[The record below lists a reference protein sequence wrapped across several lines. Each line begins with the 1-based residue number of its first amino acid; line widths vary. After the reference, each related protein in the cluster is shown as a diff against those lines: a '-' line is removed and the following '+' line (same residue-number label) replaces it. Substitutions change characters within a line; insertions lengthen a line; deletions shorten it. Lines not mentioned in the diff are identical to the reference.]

1 MEIDKVAEIVLGMEV
16 NRVTDEP
23 DKVDAEVADTV
34 QTSVE
39 MAGEKSVRISL
50 CFYGRKHSESLYYV
64 SWSVL
69 MRRAWYSETKPHVK
83 K

>member
-1 MEIDKVAEIVLGMEV
+1 MAEIVLDMEV

-39 MAGEKSVRISL
+39 MAVRIFL
-50 CFYGRKHSESLYYV
+50 CFYGSKHSESLYYV
-64 SWSVL
+64 SRSDL
-69 MRRAWYSETKPHVK
+69 MRRA
-83 K
+83 

>member
-1 MEIDKVAEIVLGMEV
+1 MLDMEV
-16 NRVTDEP
+16 NRVPDEP

-64 SWSVL
+64 S
-69 MRRAWYSETKPHVK
+69 
-83 K
+83 

>member
-1 MEIDKVAEIVLGMEV
+1 MEIDKVAEIVLDMEV

-39 MAGEKSVRISL
+39 MAGAHIFVFLCNWRPLSFITSASL
-50 CFYGRKHSESLYYV
+50 SPAAGAAPLATPV
-64 SWSVL
+64 
-69 MRRAWYSETKPHVK
+69 
-83 K
+83 

>member
-1 MEIDKVAEIVLGMEV
+1 MEIDKVAEIVLDMEV

-39 MAGEKSVRISL
+39 MAVRIFL
-50 CFYGRKHSESLYYV
+50 CFYGSKHSE
-64 SWSVL
+64 
-69 MRRAWYSETKPHVK
+69 
-83 K
+83 

>member
-1 MEIDKVAEIVLGMEV
+1 MEIDKVAEIVLDMEV

-39 MAGEKSVRISL
+39 MAGAHIFMFL
-50 CFYGRKHSESLYYV
+50 
-64 SWSVL
+64 W
-69 MRRAWYSETKPHVK
+69 
-83 K
+83 